1 MIWYDIIRY
10 DMIWYDI
17 CDMIWYD
24 MIWYMIWYDMICK
37 VPMAV
42 KVMCKYYS
50 TVFECALKHYSNS
63 FFKLPE

>member
-1 MIWYDIIRY
+1 MELTEKIQRNQIYPVLLP
-10 DMIWYDI
+10 
-17 CDMIWYD
+17 
-24 MIWYMIWYDMICK
+24 ICK

-50 TVFECALKHYSNS
+50 TGFECDIKHYSKS